1 MHDEFRDDGRKILCR
16 RFFVV
21 PRALV
26 VNVISLLVQVFRSD
40 QIGLVLREAS
50 GVEIF
55 SVMLTALEQEV
66 RTAVGISVH
75 RDIFQCLQNVLSL
88 TVNLPFFLMRHTLAP
103 FMRRG

>member
-1 MHDEFRDDGRKILCR
+1 MHDEFRDDSCKILCR

-26 VNVISLLVQVFRSD
+26 VNVIPLLVQVFRSD
-40 QIGLVLREAS
+40 QSGLVLRKA
-50 GVEIF
+50 GGAEIF
-55 SVMLTALEQEV
+55 PVMLTALEQEV
-66 RTAVGISVH
+66 RTAIGISVH

-103 FMRRG
+103 FTQQG